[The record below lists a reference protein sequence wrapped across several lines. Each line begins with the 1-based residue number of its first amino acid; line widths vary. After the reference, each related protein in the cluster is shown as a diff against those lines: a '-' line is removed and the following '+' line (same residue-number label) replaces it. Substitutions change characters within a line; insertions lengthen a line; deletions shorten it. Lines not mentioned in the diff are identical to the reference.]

1 MTILKKEKKAK
12 LAKMKAEKLA
22 EEAANAD
29 NAAWGG
35 VLKDTPGD
43 IERRETLVTY
53 RPARKPGDGPNIR
66 NDSATYSRLIN
77 MKKYAAFRKNMEK
90 HEIHSKSGM
99 RVGSRVDKKK
109 VAPSMASMMS
119 AAGAAHGRDS
129 VIRKL

>member
-1 MTILKKEKKAK
+1 MTATKASRSQRQMTILKKEKKAK
-12 LAKMKAEKLA
+12 LAKMKADKLA

-66 NDSATYSRLIN
+66 NLSLI
-77 MKKYAAFRKNMEK
+77 
-90 HEIHSKSGM
+90 HI
-99 RVGSRVDKKK
+99 
-109 VAPSMASMMS
+109 
-119 AAGAAHGRDS
+119 
-129 VIRKL
+129 

>member
-1 MTILKKEKKAK
+1 
-12 LAKMKAEKLA
+12 MKADKLA